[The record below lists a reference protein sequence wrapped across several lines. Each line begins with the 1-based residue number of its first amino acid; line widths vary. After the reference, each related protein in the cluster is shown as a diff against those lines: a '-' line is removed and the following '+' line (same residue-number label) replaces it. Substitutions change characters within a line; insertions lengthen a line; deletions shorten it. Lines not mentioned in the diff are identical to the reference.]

1 MRGLIARWEWYD
13 WFMIALRICWY
24 ISITALL
31 WEVEGQWSFPFW
43 IKMAIAFIVISVPYL
58 VMRVNQHLYAA
69 CELLLPGVILFLL
82 NKSNPDTHLYLL
94 PISFMIGYNSPGYA
108 LMWLAPLT
116 AFAFPAWL
124 GWHLN
129 YSWDTIVFGI
139 IFNYCVAYGLGY
151 AFRLLITS
159 TKQSKIIEKQ
169 NRILEENIKQIEKIT
184 LLEERNRL
192 SREMHDTIGHMLTS
206 LIMGMESLR
215 GSMAPGT
222 EKSKLETLL
231 SLTRAGFED
240 IRRHIH
246 DIQTEQTDLPLPVL
260 MTDIA
265 RAFAQQ
271 TGVKIELDQSGDPIP
286 VPRQGR
292 FTFMRCLQE
301 TLTNSVRHGQADH
314 ITVNLRFEKDCIV
327 LQIRDNGTGH
337 EALQPGF
344 GITGM
349 RERLEAL
356 NGSLQLQSDPR
367 NGTIVT
373 CSLPYQSPETKQ
385 VIHVVIVDDQPIVLE
400 GLKTLLENED
410 GIHVTATAG
419 NGLEAIQ
426 VCERMSPDLVLMDMQ
441 MPVMDGI
448 SALQTIKQAYPGIKV
463 LMMST
468 FEELDQALTAL
479 KNGADGYCLKSA
491 QLQELIETVRLVYS
505 GGTAINREITAK
517 MLERFDRVSEVAEP
531 AAVDRFLYGLTK
543 REMEILQY
551 LDSGMRY
558 KTLAAKLFL
567 SEGTVRNYI
576 STIYGKLGVS
586 NREEAVEKARTE
598 GMLTDLGAGRSADSL
613 TDGVQ

>member
-1 MRGLIARWEWYD
+1 MRGLVKRWEWYD
-13 WFMIALRICWY
+13 WFMIAFRICWC
-24 ISITALL
+24 ISIIALL

-43 IKMAIAFIVISVPYL
+43 IKLGITFIVLSVPYL
-58 VMRVNQHLYAA
+58 VMQINHHLYAA

-82 NKSNPDTHLYLL
+82 NKSHPDTHLYLL

-108 LMWLAPLT
+108 YIWLAPLA

-124 GWHLN
+124 GWHMN
-129 YSWDTIVFGI
+129 KFWDVIVFGV
-139 IFNYCVAYGLGY
+139 IFNYCISYGLGY

-159 TKQSKIIEKQ
+159 NKQSKIIEEQ
-169 NRILEENIKQIEKIT
+169 NKMLEQNIKQIEKIT

-192 SREMHDTIGHMLTS
+192 SRELHDTIGHMLTS

-215 GSMAPGT
+215 ASMAPGL
-222 EKSKLETLL
+222 EKNKLETLL
-231 SLTRAGFED
+231 SLTREGFED

-246 DIQTEQTDLPLPVL
+246 DMRTEQTDLPLPVL
-260 MTDIA
+260 LDEIA
-265 RAFAQQ
+265 RTFAQQ
-271 TGVKIELDQSGDPIP
+271 TGVKVALEQSGDPVQ
-286 VPRQGR
+286 VPRHSR
-292 FTFMRCLQE
+292 LTFMRCLQE
-301 TLTNSVRHGQADH
+301 TLTNSVRHGQADD
-314 ITVNLRFEKDCIV
+314 IALTLRFEKDRIT
-327 LQIRDNGTGH
+327 LQIRDNGTGQ

-344 GITGM
+344 GIAGM

-356 NGSLQLQSDPR
+356 NGSIQLQSDPR

-373 CSLPYQSPETKQ
+373 CSLPYHSLETKQ

-400 GLKTLLENED
+400 GLKTLLENEE
-410 GIHVTATAG
+410 GIHVAGTAG
-419 NGLEAIQ
+419 NGLEAIA
-426 VCERMSPDLVLMDMQ
+426 VCERTNPDMILMDMR

-448 SALQTIKQAYPGIKV
+448 SALQKIKQAYPGIKV

-479 KNGADGYCLKSA
+479 KSDADGYCLKSA
-491 QLQELIETVRLVYS
+491 QLQELIETVRLVHS
-505 GGTAINREITAK
+505 GGTAITREITDK
-517 MLERFDRVSEVAEP
+517 MLERFNRVSEAVEL
-531 AAVDRFLYGLTK
+531 AAADRGLYGLTK
-543 REMEILQY
+543 REMEILKY

-586 NREEAVEKARTE
+586 NRDEAVEKARKD
-598 GMLTDLGAGRSADSL
+598 GLLTG
-613 TDGVQ
+613 

>member
-13 WFMIALRICWY
+13 WLMIAIRISWC
-24 ISITALL
+24 ISIIALL
-31 WEVEGQWSFPFW
+31 WEVEGQWNFPFW
-43 IKMAIAFIVISVPYL
+43 IKMVIAFIVISVPYL
-58 VMRVNQHLYAA
+58 VMRINQNLYAA

-94 PISFMIGYNSPGYA
+94 PISFLIGYNSPGYA
-108 LMWLAPLT
+108 FIWLAPLT

-124 GWHLN
+124 GWHMN

-139 IFNYCVAYGLGY
+139 IFNYCVTYGLGY
-151 AFRLLITS
+151 AFRLLIIS
-159 TKQSKIIEKQ
+159 TKQSKIIEDQ
-169 NRILEENIKQIEKIT
+169 NRMLEQNIKQIEKIT

-215 GSMAPGT
+215 RSMAPGT
-222 EKSKLETLL
+222 EKSKMETLL

-240 IRRHIH
+240 IRKHIH

-260 MTDIA
+260 LDDIA
-265 RAFAQQ
+265 RVFAQQ
-271 TGVKIELDQSGDPIP
+271 TGVKIELEQLGDPIP

-301 TLTNSVRHGQADH
+301 SLTNSVRHGQADR
-314 ITVNLRFEKDCIV
+314 ITVMLYFEKDRIV
-327 LQIRDNGTGH
+327 LQIRDNGTGS

-349 RERLEAL
+349 QERLEAL
-356 NGSLQLQSDPR
+356 NGSLQLKSDSR

-373 CSLPYQSPETKQ
+373 CSLPYQSQETKQ

-410 GIHVTATAG
+410 GIHVAATAG
-419 NGLEAIQ
+419 NGLEAIR
-426 VCERMSPDLVLMDMQ
+426 VCERTNPDLVLMDMQ

-491 QLQELIETVRLVYS
+491 QLQELIETVRLVHS

-517 MLERFDRVSEVAEP
+517 MLERFDRVSEIAEP
-531 AAVDRFLYGLTK
+531 SVVDRFLYGLTK

-586 NREEAVEKARTE
+586 NREEAVEKARAE
-598 GMLTDLGAGRSADSL
+598 GLFTG
-613 TDGVQ
+613 

>member
-13 WFMIALRICWY
+13 WFMIALRICWC
-24 ISITALL
+24 ISIIALL

-43 IKMAIAFIVISVPYL
+43 IKMVIAFIVISVPFL
-58 VMRVNQHLYAA
+58 VMRINQHLYVA

-108 LMWLAPLT
+108 FMWLAPLT

-124 GWHLN
+124 GWHMN

-139 IFNYCVAYGLGY
+139 IFNYCVSYGLGY

-159 TKQSKIIEKQ
+159 TKQSKIIEEQ
-169 NRILEENIKQIEKIT
+169 NRMLEQNIKQIEKMTI
-184 LLEERNRL
+184 LEERNRL

-215 GSMAPGT
+215 ASMAHGT

-246 DIQTEQTDLPLPVL
+246 DIQTEQTDLPLFVL
-260 MTDIA
+260 LDDIA
-265 RAFAQQ
+265 KAFTQQ
-271 TGVKIELDQSGDPIP
+271 TAVKIELKQSGDPIP

-292 FTFMRCLQE
+292 FTLMRCLQE
-301 TLTNSVRHGQADH
+301 TLTNSVRHGQADR
-314 ITVNLRFEKDCIV
+314 ITVMLRFEKDRIA
-327 LQIRDNGTGH
+327 LQIRDNGTGR

-356 NGSLQLQSDPR
+356 NGSLHLESDPR

-410 GIHVTATAG
+410 GIHVAATAG
-419 NGLEAIQ
+419 NGLEAIR
-426 VCERMSPDLVLMDMQ
+426 VCERTNPDLVLMDMQ

-491 QLQELIETVRLVYS
+491 QLQELIETVRLVHS

-517 MLERFDRVSEVAEP
+517 MLERFDRVSEVSES

-586 NREEAVEKARTE
+586 NREEAVEKARAE
-598 GMLTDLGAGRSADSL
+598 GLLIG
-613 TDGVQ
+613 

>member
-1 MRGLIARWEWYD
+1 MRGFMARWEWYE
-13 WFMIALRICWY
+13 WFMIALRICWC
-24 ISITALL
+24 ISIIALL

-43 IKMAIAFIVISVPYL
+43 IKMVIALIVISVPYL
-58 VMRVNQHLYAA
+58 VMRINQNLYAA

-124 GWHLN
+124 GWHMN

-139 IFNYCVAYGLGY
+139 IFNYCVTYGLGY

-159 TKQSKIIEKQ
+159 SKQSKIIEEQ
-169 NRILEENIKQIEKIT
+169 NRMLEENIKQIEKIT

-215 GSMAPGT
+215 GSMVPGT
-222 EKSKLETLL
+222 EKSKLDTLL

-246 DIQTEQTDLPLPVL
+246 DIQTDQTDLPLPAL
-260 MTDIA
+260 LDDIA
-265 RAFAQQ
+265 RAFEQQ
-271 TGVKIELDQSGDPIP
+271 TGVKIELEQSGDSIP
-286 VPRQGR
+286 VSRQGR

-314 ITVNLRFEKDCIV
+314 IAVTLRFEKDRIA
-327 LQIRDNGTGH
+327 LQIRDNGKGC
-337 EALQPGF
+337 EVLQPGF
-344 GITGM
+344 GLTGM
-349 RERLEAL
+349 RDRLEAL
-356 NGSLQLQSDPR
+356 KGSLQLQSDPR

-373 CSLPYQSPETKQ
+373 CFLPYQSEESKQ

-400 GLKTLLENED
+400 GLKTLLDNEE
-410 GIHVTATAG
+410 GIHVAATAG
-419 NGLEAIQ
+419 NGLEAIR
-426 VCERMSPDLVLMDMQ
+426 VCEQTNPDLVLMDMQ

-505 GGTAINREITAK
+505 GGTAINREITTK
-517 MLERFDRVSEVAEP
+517 MLERFDRVTEAAGP
-531 AAVDRFLYGLTK
+531 AALEPLLYGLTK

-558 KTLAAKLFL
+558 KTLAVKLFL
-567 SEGTVRNYI
+567 SEGTVRNYV

-586 NREEAVEKARTE
+586 NREEAVEKARAE
-598 GMLTDLGAGRSADSL
+598 GLLSG
-613 TDGVQ
+613 

>member
-13 WFMIALRICWY
+13 WFMIALRICWC
-24 ISITALL
+24 ISIIALL

-43 IKMAIAFIVISVPYL
+43 IKMVIAFIVISVPFL
-58 VMRVNQHLYAA
+58 VMRINQHLYVA

-108 LMWLAPLT
+108 FMWLAPLT

-124 GWHLN
+124 GWHMN

-139 IFNYCVAYGLGY
+139 IFNYCVSYGLGY

-159 TKQSKIIEKQ
+159 TKQSKIIEEQ
-169 NRILEENIKQIEKIT
+169 NRMLEQNIKQIEKMTI
-184 LLEERNRL
+184 LEERNRL

-215 GSMAPGT
+215 ASMAHGT

-246 DIQTEQTDLPLPVL
+246 DIQTEQTDLPLFVL
-260 MTDIA
+260 LDDIA
-265 RAFAQQ
+265 KAFAQQ
-271 TGVKIELDQSGDPIP
+271 TAVKIELKQSGDPIP

-292 FTFMRCLQE
+292 FTLMRCLQE
-301 TLTNSVRHGQADH
+301 TLTNSVRHGQADR
-314 ITVNLRFEKDCIV
+314 ITVMLRFEKDRIA
-327 LQIRDNGTGH
+327 LQIRDNGTGR

-356 NGSLQLQSDPR
+356 NGSLHLESDPR

-410 GIHVTATAG
+410 GIHVAATAG
-419 NGLEAIQ
+419 NGLEAIR
-426 VCERMSPDLVLMDMQ
+426 VCERTNPDLVLMDMQ

-448 SALQTIKQAYPGIKV
+448 SALQTIKQTYPGIKV

-491 QLQELIETVRLVYS
+491 QLQELIETVRLVHS

-517 MLERFDRVSEVAEP
+517 MLERFDRVSEVSES

-586 NREEAVEKARTE
+586 NREEAVEKARAE
-598 GMLTDLGAGRSADSL
+598 GLLIG
-613 TDGVQ
+613 

>member
-13 WFMIALRICWY
+13 WFMIALRICWC
-24 ISITALL
+24 ISIIALL
-31 WEVEGQWSFPFW
+31 WEIEGQWSFPFW
-43 IKMAIAFIVISVPYL
+43 IKLGTTCIVISVPYL
-58 VMRVNQHLYAA
+58 IMQINQQLYAA

-82 NKSNPDTHLYLL
+82 NQSHPDTHLYLL
-94 PISFMIGYNSPGYA
+94 PISFMIGYNSAGYA
-108 LMWLAPLT
+108 PMWLAPLA

-124 GWHLN
+124 GWHMN
-129 YSWDTIVFGI
+129 NSWDTILFGI
-139 IFNYCVAYGLGY
+139 IFNYCVSYGLGY
-151 AFRLLITS
+151 AFRLLIIS
-159 TKQSKIIEKQ
+159 SKQSKIIEEQ
-169 NRILEENIKQIEKIT
+169 NRMLVQNIKQIEKIT

-192 SREMHDTIGHMLTS
+192 SRELHDTIGHMLTS

-215 GSMAPGT
+215 VSMAPGT
-222 EKSKLETLL
+222 VKSKLETLL
-231 SLTRAGFED
+231 SLTREGFEE
-240 IRRHIH
+240 IRRHIY
-246 DIQTEQTDLPLPVL
+246 DMQTGQTDLPLPVL
-260 MTDIA
+260 LDDIA

-271 TGVKIELDQSGDPIP
+271 TGVKIELDQSGDTIP
-286 VPRQGR
+286 VPRQSR

-301 TLTNSVRHGQADH
+301 SLTNSVRHGQADR
-314 ITVNLRFEKDCIV
+314 INVMLRFEKDRIV
-327 LQIRDNGTGH
+327 LQIRDNGSGH

-373 CSLPYQSPETKQ
+373 CFLPFQTLETKQ
-385 VIHVVIVDDQPIVLE
+385 VIHIAIVDDQPIVLE
-400 GLKTLLENED
+400 GLKALLENED
-410 GIHVTATAG
+410 GIQVTATAR
-419 NGLEAIQ
+419 NGLEAIDI
-426 VCERMSPDLVLMDMQ
+426 CERTNPHLILMDMH

-448 SALQTIKQAYPGIKV
+448 SALKKIKQAYPEIKV

-479 KNGADGYCLKSA
+479 KNGADGYCLKSV
-491 QLQELIETVRLVYS
+491 QLQELIETIRLVHS
-505 GGTAINREITAK
+505 GGTAINREITVK

-531 AAVDRFLYGLTK
+531 VAVDRFLYGLTK

-576 STIYGKLGVS
+576 STIYSKLGVS
-586 NREEAVEKARTE
+586 NREEAVEKARAE
-598 GMLTDLGAGRSADSL
+598 GLMTG
-613 TDGVQ
+613 